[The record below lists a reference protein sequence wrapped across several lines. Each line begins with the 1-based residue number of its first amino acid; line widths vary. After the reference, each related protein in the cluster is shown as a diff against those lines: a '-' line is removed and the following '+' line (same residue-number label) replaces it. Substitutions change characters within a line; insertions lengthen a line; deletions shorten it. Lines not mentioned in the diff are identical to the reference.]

1 MIYEKDWF
9 MRQITMA
16 IQVIARL
23 FFHRDTIEYEIE
35 DMQNMSA
42 TDLLYKKLLDFL
54 SQGKICEAEDY
65 LYENYRTDNPSHLK
79 LALDFYQR
87 LNLLSDDELEEHNFS
102 REEIEEGLQ
111 GILKL
116 SNLQG
121 L

>member
-16 IQVIARL
+16 IAVIARL
-23 FFHRDTIEYEIE
+23 VFYRDTIEYEIE
-35 DMQNMSA
+35 DMQNMST
-42 TDLLYKKLLDFL
+42 TDLLYKQLLEFL
-54 SQGKICEAEDY
+54 GQGKICEAEDC
-65 LYENYRTDNPSHLK
+65 LYENYCADNPSHLK

-87 LNLLSDDELEEHNFS
+87 LNLLSDDELEKHNFS